1 MSPWVSLYQQHSEL
15 RMGRQQTVD
24 GLKQTL
30 RRLAS
35 MKGYCDPSISWFL
48 KTTKD
53 DNGRLTVYTQPY
65 DCPKGPIE
73 LKGLPDLTGAR
84 LSIQATLE
92 PKTGRVHEFSAAISG
107 KTDAGV
113 DWTVAIHLDNELRSP
128 EKDGWRG
135 DWRGDGACSHA
146 VLHCHVGPD
155 LEAKPKVR
163 VPLPAVGPEHALDWL
178 LATVVPGFEPMP
190 WADVETALKR
200 ATP

>member
-1 MSPWVSLYQQHSEL
+1 MSPWVSLYQRHSEL
-15 RMGRQQTVD
+15 RTGHPQTVD
-24 GLKQTL
+24 GLKRTL

-35 MKGYCDPSISWFL
+35 MKAHCDPSLPWFL
-48 KTTKD
+48 KTTKE
-53 DNGRLTVYTQPY
+53 NGREIIFTQPHN
-65 DCPKGPIE
+65 GPPGPVE

-107 KTDAGV
+107 MTDAGV
-113 DWTVAIHLDNELRSP
+113 NWTVAIHLDTELRP
-128 EKDGWRG
+128 PTKDGWRG

-178 LATVVPGFEPMP
+178 LATVVPGFDPMP
-190 WADVETALKR
+190 WAEVEAALR
-200 ATP
+200 TATP